1 MHTIDILIPTYNPK
15 REHLTVALESLQK
28 QTFQDWR
35 AFIHDDCSPN
45 NETESFVQPFLRDPR
60 ITFKKSPVRLG
71 IGGNWN
77 ACLKQTSADIVA
89 YLFQDD
95 LWNPLYLEKGLET
108 LQNNPSAGFVS
119 MEHEYK
125 TEGGMTNLPL
135 YEGVQEFRR
144 ANVAPGLHQGKTF
157 LHFWI
162 THELHPNVI
171 REPSFV
177 LMRRSV
183 MQEVGPFLE
192 DMPQFLDTEYW
203 LRLLAITDWYNLTDE
218 RYGTF
223 RVHPSAAS
231 NVNSITGQGLFD
243 RLRCFEG
250 LIGRLQGEERSV
262 AIKARNHALITMVGK
277 FLKRQKA
284 VATTGVKKKN
294 SFDRSWI
301 IRFCLRHPLLIVK
314 TIVKYFLSKNNTQ
327 YS

>member
-28 QTFQDWR
+28 QTFQDWK

-45 NETESFVQPFLRDPR
+45 GETESFVQPFLSDSR
-60 ITFKKSPVRLG
+60 ITFKRSPKRLG

-77 ACLKQTSADIVA
+77 ACFKQTSAPIVA

-95 LWNPLYLEKGLET
+95 LWSPLYLEKGIET
-108 LQNNPSAGFVS
+108 LQKNPSAGFVS

-135 YEGVQEFRR
+135 YEGVQAFRK
-144 ANVAPGLHQGKTF
+144 ANVAPGLHTGKKF

-162 THELHPNVI
+162 LHELHPNVI

-177 LMRRSV
+177 LMRRNV
-183 MQEVGPFLE
+183 MEKAGPFLE

-203 LRLLAITDWYNLTDE
+203 LRLLAITDWYNLTNSN
-218 RYGTF
+218 YGTF

-231 NVNSITGQGLFD
+231 NVNQITGQGMFD

-250 LIGRLQGEERSV
+250 LISRLQGEERSV

-284 VATTGVKKKN
+284 GAETGMKKKN
-294 SFDRSWI
+294 SKDRAWI
-301 IRFCLRHPLLIVK
+301 IRFCLRHPLLIIK
-314 TIVKYFLSKNNTQ
+314 TIITYFLTKK
-327 YS
+327 